1 MFLVSKIEERFTAL
15 VAIVFISASLLSVAS
30 CAASDK
36 VRLQE
41 ALATS
46 INDNEK
52 QVIEDTISDWFGGIQ
67 ITVAAN
73 VFSEDSSMTIERR
86 AKLDSRGLPIEGR
99 HDNPVYSFTLLSNGD
114 QCLLRND
121 QTDEL
126 AELENVKCYVIP
138 VRTGN

>member
-15 VAIVFISASLLSVAS
+15 VAIVFFSAFLLSVAS
-30 CAASDK
+30 CATSDK

-52 QVIEDTISDWFGGIQ
+52 QIIEDTISDWFGGIQ

-86 AKLDSRGLPIEGR
+86 AKLDSRGLTIEGR

>member
-114 QCLLRND
+114 QCLLKND

>member
-1 MFLVSKIEERFTAL
+1 MFLLSKIEERFTAL
-15 VAIVFISASLLSVAS
+15 VAIVFFSASLLSVAS
-30 CAASDK
+30 CATSGK
-36 VRLQE
+36 VRLQK

-52 QVIEDTISDWFGGIQ
+52 QIIEDTISDWFGGIQ

-99 HDNPVYSFTLLSNGD
+99 HDNPLYSFTLLSNGD

-126 AELENVKCYVIP
+126 AELGNVKCYVTPI
-138 VRTGN
+138 RTGN